1 MLYECKNTDFNN
13 LTCKLSNSIFQTPWY
28 SFLLSMLVVFHFLR
42 MNKVWDH
49 QNVSPYKIESCKSR
63 HHQCWCL
70 PLWNKLTWKLE
81 LWLLQILLI
90 YLCIIFKKC
99 SNSCYLN
106 WQQPLLLS
114 KAWILEEI
122 SSSSSLLVLIRIK
135 MYFIEWYQQVC
146 VFSNLFL

>member
-1 MLYECKNTDFNN
+1 MIGDFAMLYGLINADFNK
-13 LTCKLSNSIFQTPWY
+13 LTCILSNSIFQTPWY

-81 LWLLQILLI
+81 LRLLQILLYTYALSLKNARI
-90 YLCIIFKKC
+90 HVTWIDNGHYCYQEHECWKKFQAHL
-99 SNSCYLN
+99 SC
-106 WQQPLLLS
+106 
-114 KAWILEEI
+114 
-122 SSSSSLLVLIRIK
+122 
-135 MYFIEWYQQVC
+135 
-146 VFSNLFL
+146 LF